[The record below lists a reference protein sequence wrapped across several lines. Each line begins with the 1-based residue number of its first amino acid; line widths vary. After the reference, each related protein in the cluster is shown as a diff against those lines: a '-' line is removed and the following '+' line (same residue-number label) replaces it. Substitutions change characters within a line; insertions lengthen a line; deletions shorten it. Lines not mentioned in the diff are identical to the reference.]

1 MVFTI
6 AAQYTL
12 GSSESGTNDK
22 YVVQNKKSARSFHKD
37 ERSKQLVNKKT
48 KKNVVYVRNLKYK

>member
-12 GSSESGTNDK
+12 GSSENGTNDK
-22 YVVQNKKSARSFHKD
+22 YVVQNKKTLGHFTVMSVPHN
-37 ERSKQLVNKKT
+37 SKKKQ
-48 KKNVVYVRNLKYK
+48 KNVVYIRNL